1 MGRGCWFSL
10 QELQFIHFWSC
21 LMIQPEILRWQY
33 PPCSAPVFWDRWKT
47 LKKDTQTCNLPALVV
62 CILSPTFFGDIP
74 HLVPHVILLFHP
86 PPTQHSL
93 LQTISNP
100 LKMMNHLKL
109 HCLFSVGNPMVLGYS
124 TAPKRSTPNSQGTK
138 NIWVSENE
146 MSSSHGY
153 FTITLVSKIIIKW
166 GFRGYSI
173 SQKDRKAIIVTVLD
187 SELNCSIFFGA

>member
-1 MGRGCWFSL
+1 
-10 QELQFIHFWSC
+10 
-21 LMIQPEILRWQY
+21 
-33 PPCSAPVFWDRWKT
+33 
-47 LKKDTQTCNLPALVV
+47 
-62 CILSPTFFGDIP
+62 
-74 HLVPHVILLFHP
+74 
-86 PPTQHSL
+86 
-93 LQTISNP
+93 
-100 LKMMNHLKL
+100 
-109 HCLFSVGNPMVLGYS
+109 MVLGYS